1 MFATIAAP
9 HDTTMKLDSKY
20 FDRIR
25 IRPKQTLEG
34 ASSQAC
40 EWSGCNGQGC
50 YLAPKGRGK
59 DGEYYRFCL
68 EHVRQYNKNYNYF
81 NGMSDAEVYAFQK
94 AAMTGHRPTWAP
106 GARGL
111 NDNGPGGYRSAGGFR
126 FDFDHNDPFSLFN
139 DAGLS
144 GEIRVERRPIR
155 NAERKCL
162 RTLNLDDNA
171 TADEIKASYKA
182 LVKLHHPDRHGGDR
196 SSEDKLRD
204 VIKAYQYLKQA
215 GLC

>member
-1 MFATIAAP
+1 
-9 HDTTMKLDSKY
+9 MKLDSKY

-25 IRPKQTLEG
+25 IRPKRTMDD
-34 ASSQAC
+34 ASPRSC
-40 EWSGCNGQGC
+40 DWSGCTGQGC
-50 YLAPKGRGK
+50 YLAPKGRGRE
-59 DGEYYRFCL
+59 GEYYRFCL
-68 EHVRQYNKNYNYF
+68 DHVRQYNKNYNYF

-94 AAMTGHRPTWAP
+94 ASVTGHRPTWAT
-106 GARGL
+106 GVRGL
-111 NDNGPGGYRSAGGFR
+111 NDGGPGGQRTARGFQ
-126 FDFDHNDPFSLFN
+126 FDFDHADPFSLFK

-144 GEIRVERRPIR
+144 GDIRVERRPIR

-162 RTLNLDDNA
+162 RTLNLDE
-171 TADEIKASYKA
+171 TASAEEIKASYKA

-196 SSEDKLRD
+196 SSEEKLRE